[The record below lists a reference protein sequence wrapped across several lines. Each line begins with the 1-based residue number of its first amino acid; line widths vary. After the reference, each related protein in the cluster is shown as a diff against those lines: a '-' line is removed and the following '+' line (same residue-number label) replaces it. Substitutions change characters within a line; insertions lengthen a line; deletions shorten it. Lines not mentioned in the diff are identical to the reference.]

1 MACMRKQKSHHGA
14 FSLILT
20 YTTADCEVSTRVISK
35 PWLPNPESKF
45 LRYTTVEGDVYDGDY
60 VDNQPHGK
68 GRKLFASGAN
78 YNGEWKR
85 GKEHGFG
92 RWESGMGDVYEGGFR
107 DGKPHGE
114 GRFSSQNGDLYVG
127 GWFAGKQHGR
137 GAYFGKDG
145 YVYDG
150 EWAQGKVKCDRS
162 RTNVE
167 VRVERLGSMIF

>member
-1 MACMRKQKSHHGA
+1 
-14 FSLILT
+14 
-20 YTTADCEVSTRVISK
+20 
-35 PWLPNPESKF
+35 
-45 LRYTTVEGDVYDGDY
+45 
-60 VDNQPHGK
+60 
-68 GRKLFASGAN
+68 
-78 YNGEWKR
+78 
-85 GKEHGFG
+85 
-92 RWESGMGDVYEGGFR
+92 MGDVYEGGFR

-162 RTNVE
+162 RTNIE
-167 VRVERLGSMIF
+167 VRVERLGSMIRVEG